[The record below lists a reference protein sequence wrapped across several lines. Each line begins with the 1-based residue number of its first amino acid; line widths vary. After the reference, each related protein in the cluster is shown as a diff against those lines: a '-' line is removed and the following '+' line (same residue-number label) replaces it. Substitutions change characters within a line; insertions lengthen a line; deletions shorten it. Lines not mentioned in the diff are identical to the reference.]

1 MKQSIF
7 QSQGFK
13 GMSLLGD
20 QLCLSMQEF
29 SLQHCPLP
37 TSHSFDLEFPTILN
51 ITTVLFLL
59 FLKHLSLPSGST
71 SGCCQINVSLPGV
84 VSVPFLCDFTCENDL
99 QKGIYFALQF
109 QLSLYPISLTPVFCQ
124 IFQLVIKP
132 VLSACPPDQVTLI
145 PASAPNFTSLPSI
158 PTQDATKHRTAK
170 TGSLRPHPLLHA
182 IVIQF
187 CSSHVCK
194 VGCHFHPI
202 LSLLFAL
209 PPLQFRPRPQPS
221 LNSWPSEL
229 KILSSISSLLM
240 RVKTPQHS
248 RSFTILQ
255 SSLPTLSLSSPLYS
269 ISLA

>member
-37 TSHSFDLEFPTILN
+37 TSRSFDLEFPTILN

-71 SGCCQINVSLPGV
+71 SGCYQINVSPPRV
-84 VSVPFLCDFTCENDL
+84 VSLPFLCDFTCENDL

-109 QLSLYPISLTPVFCQ
+109 QLTLYPISLTPVFGQ
-124 IFQLVIKP
+124 IFQLVVKP

-145 PASAPNFTSLPSI
+145 PASAQT
-158 PTQDATKHRTAK
+158 
-170 TGSLRPHPLLHA
+170 
-182 IVIQF
+182 
-187 CSSHVCK
+187 
-194 VGCHFHPI
+194 
-202 LSLLFAL
+202 SLLF
-209 PPLQFRPRPQPS
+209 PPFLFNMQPNTELQRQEVLDHTLSFTP
-221 LNSWPSEL
+221 
-229 KILSSISSLLM
+229 LSSTSVHPMFARWDVISILFSLFSL
-240 RVKTPQHS
+240 HYHH
-248 RSFTILQ
+248 F
-255 SSLPTLSLSSPLYS
+255 SSDLVLNLR
-269 ISLA
+269 

>member
-37 TSHSFDLEFPTILN
+37 TSRSFDLEFPTILN

-109 QLSLYPISLTPVFCQ
+109 SSAFTPSVLLQSSAKSSNQLSNQYYQHAHLTKSHS
-124 IFQLVIKP
+124 FQL
-132 VLSACPPDQVTLI
+132 
-145 PASAPNFTSLPSI
+145 LPQ
-158 PTQDATKHRTAK
+158 T
-170 TGSLRPHPLLHA
+170 
-182 IVIQF
+182 
-187 CSSHVCK
+187 
-194 VGCHFHPI
+194 
-202 LSLLFAL
+202 SLLF
-209 PPLQFRPRPQPS
+209 PPFLLKMQPNTELQRQEVLDHTLSFTP
-221 LNSWPSEL
+221 
-229 KILSSISSLLM
+229 LSSSSVHPMFARWDVISILFSLFSL
-240 RVKTPQHS
+240 HYHHC
-248 RSFTILQ
+248 
-255 SSLPTLSLSSPLYS
+255 SSDLVLNLR
-269 ISLA
+269 